1 MLSCLE
7 SYNTGQ
13 YNIEVLSAI
22 VMIERLFNPNLF
34 SPSQM
39 NSHKSGTN
47 ITSVKISKVPQV
59 SGDCTCCSFSSKETL
74 ISVYVVFCFFQIQ
87 NQQFPLK

>member
-7 SYNTGQ
+7 SYNKEQ
-13 YNIEVLSAI
+13 YNIEVLLAI

-47 ITSVKISKVPQV
+47 ITSVKISKVPED
-59 SGDCTCCSFSSKETL
+59 SGDCTCCSFSSKETFDKCVCGVL
-74 ISVYVVFCFFQIQ
+74 FFFRFKT
-87 NQQFPLK
+87 NSSR